1 MGGTFDQP
9 FACSVT
15 KERVEGMTGDR
26 KGTQQEIL
34 KRIGAK
40 IRSERNRLGLS
51 LEAFARKVGIS
62 KMTLQRIETGTTS
75 PSVITLTEISFHLK
89 QPVES
94 LIGEG
99 DPRVVLLPMHRQ
111 DTIMDPESG
120 IRVLAPRGLI
130 SDRVTIT
137 AAELEKGSTIEP
149 HKNHGFEWA
158 YVIRGKADVTVA
170 DRKYRIETGD
180 AIFYD
185 AHFVHSIEVIEKTQ
199 YVGLFLKDE

>member
-1 MGGTFDQP
+1 MTTG
-9 FACSVT
+9 
-15 KERVEGMTGDR
+15 EGRRADK

-40 IRSERNRLGLS
+40 IRSERKRRGLS
-51 LEAFARKVGIS
+51 LEAFAQKVGIS
-62 KMTLQRIETGTTS
+62 KMTLHRIETGTTS

-99 DPRVVLLPMHRQ
+99 DPRVVVLPRNRQ
-111 DTIMDPESG
+111 DMIMDPESG

-137 AAELEKGSTIEP
+137 AAELEKGFAIEP
-149 HKNHGFEWA
+149 HKDHGFEWA
-158 YVIRGKADVTVA
+158 YMIRGKADVTVA
-170 DRKYRIETGD
+170 GKKYRIGTGD

-185 AHFVHSIEVIEKTQ
+185 AHFIHSIEVKEETQ

>member
-1 MGGTFDQP
+1 
-9 FACSVT
+9 
-15 KERVEGMTGDR
+15 MTTEQGR
-26 KGTQQEIL
+26 KADKKGKQQEVL

-51 LEAFARKVGIS
+51 LEALARKVGTS
-62 KMTLQRIETGTTS
+62 KMTLHRIETGATS

-99 DPRVVLLPMHRQ
+99 DPRVVVLPRNLQ

-130 SDRVTIT
+130 ADRVTIT
-137 AAELEKGSTIEP
+137 TATLEKGLAIGP

-158 YVIRGKADVTVA
+158 YVIRGKADVTVGGK
-170 DRKYRIETGD
+170 KYRIQTGD

-185 AHFVHSIEVIEKTQ
+185 AHFTHSIDVNEKTQ

>member
-1 MGGTFDQP
+1 
-9 FACSVT
+9 
-15 KERVEGMTGDR
+15 MTAK
-26 KGTQQEIL
+26 KGRRTDKKDTQQEIL

-62 KMTLQRIETGTTS
+62 KMTLHRIETGTTS
-75 PSVITLTEISFHLK
+75 PSVITLTEISFQLK
-89 QPVES
+89 QPLES

-99 DPRVVLLPMHRQ
+99 EPKVVLLPKNRQ

-137 AAELEKGSTIEP
+137 AAELEKGFAIEP

-158 YVIRGKADVTVA
+158 YVVRGKADVTVA
-170 DRKYRIETGD
+170 GKKYRIQTGD

-185 AHFVHSIEVIEKTQ
+185 AHFVHSIDVREKTQ

>member
-1 MGGTFDQP
+1 
-9 FACSVT
+9 
-15 KERVEGMTGDR
+15 MTSDKGR
-26 KGTQQEIL
+26 KAEKKGTQQEIL

-62 KMTLQRIETGTTS
+62 KMTLHRIETGTTS

-99 DPRVVLLPMHRQ
+99 DPKVVLLPKNRQ

-120 IRVLAPRGLI
+120 VRVLAPKGLI
-130 SDRVTIT
+130 SDRLTIT
-137 AAELEKGSTIEP
+137 AAELQKGFTIEP

-170 DRKYRIETGD
+170 GKKYPIAAGD

-185 AHFVHSIEVIEKTQ
+185 AHFTHSIEVREKTQ

>member
-1 MGGTFDQP
+1 
-9 FACSVT
+9 
-15 KERVEGMTGDR
+15 MTPNQDR
-26 KGTQQEIL
+26 KGMHQEIL

-40 IRSERNRLGLS
+40 IRIERKRLGLS
-51 LEAFARKVGIS
+51 LEALARKVGIS
-62 KMTLQRIETGTTS
+62 KMTLHRIEGGATS

-89 QPVES
+89 QSVES

-99 DPRVVLLPMHRQ
+99 DPKVVLLPRKQQ

-137 AAELEKGSTIEP
+137 TADLEKGLAIEP

-158 YVIRGKADVTVA
+158 YVIRGKADVTVGGK
-170 DRKYRIETGD
+170 KYRIQTGD

-185 AHFVHSIEVIEKTQ
+185 AHFMHSIDVKERTR
-199 YVGLFLKDE
+199 YVGLFLKDK